1 MLEGFRNFLFRG
13 NIIELAVAVIIGAA
27 FGGIVDALIKGVIDP
42 LLALAAPTGDLSQAL
57 LIGPFKFGLVIS
69 AIINF
74 IAKAAVVYFFIV
86 RPFSDVAAKFADA
99 AAAEAPTPP
108 DVALLTEI
116 RDLLKK

>member
-1 MLEGFRNFLFRG
+1 MLEGFRNFLFKG
-13 NIIELAVAVIIGAA
+13 NVIDLAVAVIIGVA
-27 FGGIVDALIKGVIDP
+27 FGAIVDALIKGIIDP
-42 LLALAAPTGDLSQAL
+42 LLALAAPTGDLSNAL

-74 IAKAAVVYFFIV
+74 ISKAAVVYFFIV
-86 RPFSDVAAKFADA
+86 RPFSGVAAKFAAA

-108 DVALLTEI
+108 DVILLTEI